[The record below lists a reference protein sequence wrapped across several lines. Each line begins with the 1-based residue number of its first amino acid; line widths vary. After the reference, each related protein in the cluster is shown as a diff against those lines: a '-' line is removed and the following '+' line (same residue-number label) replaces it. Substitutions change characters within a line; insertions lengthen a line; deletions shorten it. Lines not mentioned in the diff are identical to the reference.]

1 MVVLNPLYLN
11 GVDYNAEDERRGLSG
26 LVAQASAGVPR
37 SGVLGAAPAV
47 SLSGST
53 VQVGAFNAVVG
64 TAKGGYLTGVDSVTS
79 AGTLTPADQTNGRL
93 DRVILEVL
101 DPDNG
106 SGGTERGRR
115 LRIVSGTPAALPGLP
130 PLPINSLHVA
140 QVQVPRS
147 GAGNPVVTVD
157 CQFTAAAGAPVPVR
171 NEVERDALDPALV
184 RQALRLDNGGTDFV
198 QNGAW
203 ASQIVGFT
211 GSAGWALVGVIER
224 NAISTSNIRNRL
236 VLKLRRIGG
245 SFTIERGSIS
255 TLTGAVIPAAVRPS
269 EPIEVPVTY
278 MSSALTYGGSG
289 VVRIEPNGTIGAYPT
304 LPTTSINLSQGG
316 YFNISAEWV
325 Q

>member
-26 LVAQASAGVPR
+26 LVAQSSAGVPR

-79 AGTLTPADQTNGRL
+79 AGTLSPADQTNGRL
-93 DRVILEVL
+93 DRVVLEVL

-115 LRIVSGTPAALPGLP
+115 LRIVPGTPAAIPGLP

-140 QVQVPRS
+140 QIQVPRS

-157 CQFTAAAGAPVPVR
+157 CPLTATAGAPVPVR
-171 NEVERDALDPALV
+171 NATERGQLTPRVGDQV
-184 RQALRLDNGGTDFV
+184 TRLDQGGAVQTWDGTSWDNAVVPAVGTGWSMNGLMVKTRTPLGGQV
-198 QNGAW
+198 
-203 ASQIVGFT
+203 
-211 GSAGWALVGVIER
+211 SAGFMCAYPAGAGGFAINGTFKQAMTLNNPGFIPSGDVFGAL
-224 NAISTSNIRNRL
+224 L
-236 VLKLRRIGG
+236 VL
-245 SFTIERGSIS
+245 SS
-255 TLTGAVIPAAVRPS
+255 TNLTRADGTFNINPSGQIWIRTTGAS
-269 EPIEVPVTY
+269 Y
-278 MSSALTYGGSG
+278 
-289 VVRIEPNGTIGAYPT
+289 TIQPGDKFY
-304 LPTTSINLSQGG
+304 
-316 YFNISAEWV
+316 ISANWSV
-325 Q
+325 